1 MADELAPLIA
11 PRALADRLGEP
22 RLLVVDC
29 RFDLADTAAGRRAF
43 DAAHVPGA
51 VYADLDHDLAGPIT
65 AQSGRHPLPSPSAF
79 AATLSAWGVSPTTD
93 VVAYDA
99 GPGAMAARLW
109 WMLRAIGHERV
120 QVLDGGFAAWQA
132 AGLPVA
138 TGTSPRSPV
147 DVAPRTFAGWLTT
160 AEVQSALASGTLRL
174 VDARA
179 ADRFAGRNETIDPKP
194 GRVPGAVNHPFTG
207 NLGPDGRFLPASEL
221 ARRWRATL
229 GKSAPTEAVMM
240 CGSGVTACHN
250 LLALEVA
257 GLTGA
262 RLYAGSYSEWIRDP
276 ERPVATGEP
285 SVVSRD
291 AN

>member
-120 QVLDGGFAAWQA
+120 QVL
-132 AGLPVA
+132 
-138 TGTSPRSPV
+138 
-147 DVAPRTFAGWLTT
+147 
-160 AEVQSALASGTLRL
+160 
-174 VDARA
+174 
-179 ADRFAGRNETIDPKP
+179 
-194 GRVPGAVNHPFTG
+194 
-207 NLGPDGRFLPASEL
+207 
-221 ARRWRATL
+221 
-229 GKSAPTEAVMM
+229 
-240 CGSGVTACHN
+240 
-250 LLALEVA
+250 
-257 GLTGA
+257 
-262 RLYAGSYSEWIRDP
+262 
-276 ERPVATGEP
+276 
-285 SVVSRD
+285 
-291 AN
+291 